1 MPCLFEEQML
11 KIPFVLLFLS
21 ASVWVLLTLFSGGLL
36 LSDLFRESVE
46 KSFEDKLNLFMETL
60 IGSSKIDST
69 DSITVVNPLGDPRFF
84 QPYSGWYYQIN
95 SGSKT
100 LVRSRSMWDQ
110 VLTLDK
116 RLIGGRAQFIDSN
129 LKKNKNKNATQSKK
143 LIILQREIS
152 FPGFEGPLTFMVSG
166 DTIEFEKNILQF
178 NNILIS
184 SLVVLGL
191 GLLLSVFL
199 QVKYGLLP
207 LKKIKNSLF
216 KIRNGDATK
225 LEESYPVEVSPL
237 AKEINI
243 LLDHNERIVERA
255 KTHVGNLA
263 HALKTP
269 LAIIS
274 NHTDKTQDKLLR
286 NQIDYIKKNID
297 RYLNKARSSSS
308 TKVKKRKVDV
318 DIVAKKIVN
327 IFKKI
332 NPHLQIN
339 LMIVSKKLIIP
350 GNIDDLEEILG
361 NLLENACKWTK
372 SIVELKIFQC
382 SENEIKF
389 TISDN
394 GLGLPI
400 KKRKEVFARGF
411 RLDEQTPGTGLGLNI
426 VKDTVNQYYGE
437 VWLSESIF
445 GGLEVNVVLPISI

>member
-1 MPCLFEEQML
+1 
-11 KIPFVLLFLS
+11 
-21 ASVWVLLTLFSGGLL
+21 
-36 LSDLFRESVE
+36 
-46 KSFEDKLNLFMETL
+46 METL